1 MRISSQS
8 IRDVFVDQLGRQQAD
23 LSRVQLQIS
32 TGLRFSRPAEDP
44 IAASQSLDLQRA
56 IDQNAQ
62 FQTNA
67 GLAENRLKLSESTLA
82 AIGDNLQRLRE
93 LAIQASNA
101 TETAETRRMISTE
114 VRQRLDALLQLAN
127 IQDGNGQYL
136 YAGYSTGVRPFV
148 ATATGYQYNGDQ
160 GQRLVQ
166 IGPGRQIADS
176 DSGASIFQLVRN
188 GNGTFVAAPA
198 AANSG
203 SGVIGARGVADFSQW
218 DAGTYSIVFTSAT
231 TYDVLD
237 AASVPV
243 PGAAGTYTS
252 GQNISFRGVQLAIEG
267 APAAG
272 DRFTV
277 GPSVNEDMFSM
288 VQGFVGALALSTTT
302 PRDLAAFKNAMNSAV
317 EHLDQSLGNVLQA
330 RAEIGGRL
338 QALETQQNTNTDLG
352 LQLKTTLSQTR
363 DLDYSEAVTRMNQQL
378 TALQAAQASYVKVMG
393 LSLFNYLR

>member
-8 IRDVFVDQLGRQQAD
+8 IRDLFVDQLGRQQAD
-23 LSRVQLQIS
+23 LQRVQLQIA
-32 TGLRFSRPAEDP
+32 TGLRFNRPAEDP

-56 IDQNAQ
+56 IDQNLQYEA
-62 FQTNA
+62 NA

-82 AIGDNLQRLRE
+82 AVGDNLQRLRE

-101 TETAETRRMISTE
+101 TETPETRRMIATE

-127 IQDGNGQYL
+127 VQDGNGQYL
-136 YAGYSTGVRPFV
+136 YAGYSTGVRPFA
-148 ATATGYQYNGDQ
+148 ATPGGYQYNGDQ

-166 IGPGRQIADS
+166 VGPGRQIADS
-176 DSGASIFQLVRN
+176 DSGAAIFQLVRN

-198 AANSG
+198 AANTG
-203 SGVIGARGVADFSQW
+203 SGVIGARGVADFSLW
-218 DAGTYSIVFTSAT
+218 DAGSYSIVFTSAT

-243 PGAAGTYTS
+243 PGAAGTYAP

-277 GPSVNEDMFSM
+277 GPSVSLDVFSM
-288 VQGFVGALALSTTT
+288 VQGFVDALALPTGT
-302 PRDLAAFKNAMNSAV
+302 PRDAAAFRNAMNASL
-317 EHLDQSLGNVLQA
+317 EHLDQALGNVLQA
-330 RAEIGGRL
+330 RADIGGRL
-338 QALETQQNTNTDLG
+338 QALETQQNSNTDLV
-352 LQLKTTLSQTR
+352 LQLRTTLSQTR
-363 DLDYSEAVTRMNQQL
+363 DLDYAEAVTRMNQQL

>member
-67 GLAENRLKLSESTLA
+67 GLAEGRLKLSESTLA
-82 AIGDNLQRLRE
+82 AVGDNLQRLRE

-101 TETAETRRMISTE
+101 TETAESRRMISTE

-148 ATATGYQYNGDQ
+148 ATATGYQYDGDQ

-188 GNGTFVAAPA
+188 GNGTFVAAPG
-198 AANSG
+198 AANAG
-203 SGVIGARGVADFSQW
+203 SGVIGARGVQDLSQW

-277 GPSVNEDMFSM
+277 GPSLNQDVFSM
-288 VQGFVGALALSTTT
+288 VQGFVGALALSTST
-302 PRDLAAFKNAMNSAV
+302 PRDLATFRNAMNGAI

-330 RAEIGGRL
+330 RAAIGGRL
-338 QALETQQNTNTDLG
+338 QALETQQGINTDLG
-352 LQLKTTLSQTR
+352 LQLQTTLSQTR

>member
-62 FQTNA
+62 YRTNA
-67 GLAENRLKLSESTLA
+67 GLAESRLKLSESTLGA
-82 AIGDNLQRLRE
+82 VGDNLQRLRE

-101 TETAETRRMISTE
+101 TETVETRRMISTE

-127 IQDGNGQYL
+127 TQDGNGRYL
-136 YAGYSTGVRPFV
+136 YAGYTTGVRPFV
-148 ATATGYQYNGDQ
+148 ATAAGYQYNGDQ

-188 GNGTFVAAPA
+188 GNGTFVAAPDP
-198 AANSG
+198 ANSG
-203 SGVIGARGVADFSQW
+203 SGVVGARGVADFSQW
-218 DAGTYSIVFTSAT
+218 DAGSYSIVFTSAT

-243 PGAAGTYTS
+243 PGAAGTYTP

-267 APAAG
+267 APATG

-277 GPSVNEDMFSM
+277 GPSVNRDMFSM
-288 VQGFVGALALSTTT
+288 VQGFVGALALSTST
-302 PRDLAAFKNAMNSAV
+302 PRDLATFQNTMNSAI